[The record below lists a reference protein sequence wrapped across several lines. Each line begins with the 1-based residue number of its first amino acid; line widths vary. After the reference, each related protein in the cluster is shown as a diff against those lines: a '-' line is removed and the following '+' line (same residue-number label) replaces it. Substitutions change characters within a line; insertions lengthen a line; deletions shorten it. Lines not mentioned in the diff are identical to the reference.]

1 MEPGSG
7 QRSRRGIGTAIA
19 VIAVVLAVLI
29 AWQGRQLLLMVVA
42 GVLFAIFLDALARW
56 TAGWA
61 RLSRGWSLAVVL
73 VTLAGLALVLAVG
86 AYPGL
91 ASQAADLAEGLPQAV
106 RKIRS
111 ALENS
116 PLSKVLPSGSGDAQ
130 RVGASV
136 MSRVFPLA
144 AAAADGVVAAV
155 VILFVGVYLAADP
168 DLYRRGLIR
177 LLPRAARE
185 RARQV
190 LSELGRTLRRWVL
203 VRLVLMVINGG
214 LTALGLW
221 IIGIPLAPILGLIAG
236 LLNFVPNIG
245 PFIAAV
251 PAILIAFAQSLN
263 HAVYAAVL
271 HLVLQMLDGYVFTP
285 LAQKRAV
292 ALAPAL
298 VISFQVL
305 MGLLA
310 GALGLLLATPIVAAL
325 AILVRMLYVDRP
337 GEESP

>member
-1 MEPGSG
+1 MVMGGAGHGDRSLPGIRTG
-7 QRSRRGIGTAIA
+7 L
-19 VIAVVLAVLI
+19 VLIAVVLALLI

-73 VTLAGLALVLAVG
+73 VTLTGLALVLAVG

-91 ASQAADLAEGLPQAV
+91 AAQAADLAEGLPQAV

-136 MSRVFPLA
+136 MSRVFSLA

-203 VRLVLMVINGG
+203 ARLVLMVINGG

-251 PAILIAFAQSLN
+251 PAILIAFA
-263 HAVYAAVL
+263 
-271 HLVLQMLDGYVFTP
+271 
-285 LAQKRAV
+285 
-292 ALAPAL
+292 
-298 VISFQVL
+298 
-305 MGLLA
+305 
-310 GALGLLLATPIVAAL
+310 
-325 AILVRMLYVDRP
+325 
-337 GEESP
+337 